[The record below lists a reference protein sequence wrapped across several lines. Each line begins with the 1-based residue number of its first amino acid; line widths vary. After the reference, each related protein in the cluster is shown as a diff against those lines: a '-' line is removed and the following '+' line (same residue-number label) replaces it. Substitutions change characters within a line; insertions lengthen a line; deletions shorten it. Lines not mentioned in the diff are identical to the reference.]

1 MCFSRYIVDDDE
13 DPLLDNL
20 PPPRL
25 FCDICDVFDQHDTDD
40 CPMQTMSDSP
50 PHSMYHGAK
59 APGGSD
65 RPYCDNCEGE
75 GIGEGYDALKS
86 HTIAIISKI
95 NLIFFFFFFFL
106 QCLATGQM
114 NVNTKL

>member
-1 MCFSRYIVDDDE
+1 MIDDDDE
-13 DPLLDNL
+13 YLVQDL

-50 PHSMYHGAK
+50 PHSMHHGSK

-65 RPYCDNCEGE
+65 RPYCENCESKTSKDVLLSLYFC
-75 GIGEGYDALKS
+75 IQS
-86 HTIAIISKI
+86 VITILCTLCNKRLHCI
-95 NLIFFFFFFFL
+95 L
-106 QCLATGQM
+106 
-114 NVNTKL
+114 